1 MKNILIFTSESL
13 YCLFQSCSLHFF
25 HLHYSF
31 HPTLAMVTT
40 SSGQRSY
47 KSSIIDTDS
56 DSDHSDI
63 EQPKSRADNSVRL
76 WWIGP

>member
-1 MKNILIFTSESL
+1 
-13 YCLFQSCSLHFF
+13 
-25 HLHYSF
+25 
-31 HPTLAMVTT
+31 MVTT

-47 KSSIIDTDS
+47 KSLIIDTDS